1 MPSGKFVI
9 IGLGSI
15 GLPLVRMLARD
26 VDLVCID
33 SNKQFLEAVKKLRGE
48 SVTLLHGDA
57 TSRLVLEKAGV
68 NQADTVVV
76 TTTSQE
82 VNIEVARVLR
92 DHFQV
97 QRVLAIG
104 VTQKGIEELEKLGV
118 EVEGIFE
125 VSATGLRNRLER
137 KTKAVHGIGLGK
149 NEILEVEVHP
159 HSRLANKTLASIN
172 PINWRVGIIY
182 RDENIIIP
190 RGDTV
195 FKAQDRAI
203 ILGDPPVLKTVAEML
218 SFRFEHFP
226 LEYGETVLA
235 YVEGGEPDAFFE
247 EIAYLF
253 SVFPLEE
260 VIFLHL
266 DRGGLA
272 TRIGEMIEKH
282 GFKQALT
289 EVTSQEMLPA
299 LAEAVR
305 KYGRRPG
312 MIVLS
317 PSTLAAAMPLAARRK
332 RFLGE
337 LARAATAP
345 ILLAQGTFPYERVAV
360 PCLRLQGL
368 QPALETALEM
378 SVSLNYEIS
387 ALFARLSRYIATDE
401 DTRDFERIRETVAD
415 LSLIYKTSIRNVEL
429 KGNPVREVVAA
440 LADFNLMLADIGNW
454 QQQGFWRS
462 LFQPDVAW
470 HVARRSPVSTLLIP
484 PLEAV
489 I

>member
-1 MPSGKFVI
+1 
-9 IGLGSI
+9 
-15 GLPLVRMLARD
+15 
-26 VDLVCID
+26 
-33 SNKQFLEAVKKLRGE
+33 
-48 SVTLLHGDA
+48 
-57 TSRLVLEKAGV
+57 
-68 NQADTVVV
+68 
-76 TTTSQE
+76 
-82 VNIEVARVLR
+82 
-92 DHFQV
+92 
-97 QRVLAIG
+97 
-104 VTQKGIEELEKLGV
+104 
-118 EVEGIFE
+118 
-125 VSATGLRNRLER
+125 
-137 KTKAVHGIGLGK
+137 
-149 NEILEVEVHP
+149 
-159 HSRLANKTLASIN
+159 
-172 PINWRVGIIY
+172 
-182 RDENIIIP
+182 
-190 RGDTV
+190 
-195 FKAQDRAI
+195 
-203 ILGDPPVLKTVAEML
+203 
-218 SFRFEHFP
+218 
-226 LEYGETVLA
+226 
-235 YVEGGEPDAFFE
+235 
-247 EIAYLF
+247 
-253 SVFPLEE
+253 
-260 VIFLHL
+260 
-266 DRGGLA
+266 
-272 TRIGEMIEKH
+272 
-282 GFKQALT
+282 
-289 EVTSQEMLPA
+289 
-299 LAEAVR
+299 
-305 KYGRRPG
+305 
-312 MIVLS
+312 
-317 PSTLAAAMPLAARRK
+317 MPLAARRK

>member
-26 VDLVCID
+26 VDLVCIEI
-33 SNKQFLEAVKKLRGE
+33 NEKLFAAVKKLRGE
-48 SVTLLHGDA
+48 SATFIHGDA

-68 NQADTVVV
+68 NQADTVAI

-82 VNIEVARVLR
+82 VNIEVARVLH

-104 VTQKGIEELEKLGV
+104 ITQKGIEELEKLGV
-118 EVEGIFE
+118 EVEGIFA
-125 VSATGLRNRLER
+125 VSATGLRNRLEL

-159 HSRLANKTLASIN
+159 HSRLANKTLSSIN

-195 FKAQDRAI
+195 FKPQDRAI

-226 LEYGETVLA
+226 LEYGETVLV
-235 YVEGGEPDAFFE
+235 YVEGGETDAFFE
-247 EIAYLF
+247 EVAYLF

-260 VIFLHL
+260 VVFLHL
-266 DRGGLA
+266 DRSGLA
-272 TRIGEMIEKH
+272 ERIGAMIEKL
-282 GFKQALT
+282 GFKQAMT

-317 PSTLAAAMPLAARRK
+317 PSTLAESISFAGQRK
-332 RFLGE
+332 SFLFE
-337 LARAATAP
+337 LSRAAASP

-360 PCLRLQGL
+360 PCLRVQGL
-368 QPALETALEM
+368 QHALETALEM
-378 SVSLNYEIS
+378 SAALNYEIF
-387 ALFARLSRYIATDE
+387 ALFARLSRYIAGEE
-401 DTRDFERIRETVAD
+401 DTRDFERIREMVTD
-415 LSLIYKTSIRNVEL
+415 MSLIYKTGISNVEL
-429 KGNPVREVVAA
+429 KGNPVRAVVDA
-440 LADFNLMLADIGNW
+440 LADYNLMLAGIGNW
-454 QQQGFWRS
+454 EQQGFWQS

-470 HVARRSPVSTLLIP
+470 HVTRRSPVSTLLIP
-484 PLEAV
+484 PLETV